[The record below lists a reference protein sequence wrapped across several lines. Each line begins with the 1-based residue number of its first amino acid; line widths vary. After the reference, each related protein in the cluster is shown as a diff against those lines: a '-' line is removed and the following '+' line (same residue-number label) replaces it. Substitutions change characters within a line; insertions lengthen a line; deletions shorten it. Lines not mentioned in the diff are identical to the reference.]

1 LEGSIEIMLLLRGP
15 MYYLSSSYDYEAAIS
30 YIGCINAARL
40 FIENYYTRGTATYT
54 LKEIINQKQS

>member
-1 LEGSIEIMLLLRGP
+1 MLLLRGP